1 MFNDETIIAGLEV
14 GTAKVCAVVGQ
25 VSSDGALDFIGHGQ
39 ASSTGVC
46 KGEIVNPD
54 AAIVDIRKALRAA
67 EEQADVELRSVY
79 LGVTG
84 GHLHSFNNRGVHTIA
99 SVDREIAGADVQ
111 EAVRH
116 AQAINLPAGHD
127 VIHAIRQD
135 FHVDR
140 QGGIPDPE
148 GMLGE
153 RLEVDVHVVHGSRNR
168 LGNAVRVLKG
178 MELDVESLVFNGRA
192 SALAVVPPEAREQG
206 ALAIDFGAGATE
218 YVAWANSIIGHSGVL
233 AVGGDHV
240 TNDLSIGLKITQTR
254 AEHLKREHGRAV
266 ADSSLEGDTI
276 TLHSVP
282 GQEGRSISLANLQ
295 RIMAAR
301 LEETLLL
308 IREDLSRAGMLLQ
321 LGGGVFLT
329 GGGARVSG
337 LAALAAGVFETSA
350 RVAHD
355 CDDSGPEE
363 LFQQPEFSTA
373 IGLVRYGAQETD
385 ENRRQRGWL
394 RRALGV

>member
-1 MFNDETIIAGLEV
+1 MRGEAG
-14 GTAKVCAVVGQ
+14 
-25 VSSDGALDFIGHGQ
+25 
-39 ASSTGVC
+39 
-46 KGEIVNPD
+46 
-54 AAIVDIRKALRAA
+54 
-67 EEQADVELRSVY
+67 
-79 LGVTG
+79 
-84 GHLHSFNNRGVHTIA
+84 
-99 SVDREIAGADVQ
+99 
-111 EAVRH
+111 
-116 AQAINLPAGHD
+116 
-127 VIHAIRQD
+127 
-135 FHVDR
+135 
-140 QGGIPDPE
+140 
-148 GMLGE
+148 
-153 RLEVDVHVVHGSRNR
+153 
-168 LGNAVRVLKG
+168 
-178 MELDVESLVFNGRA
+178 
-192 SALAVVPPEAREQG
+192 EARDSCCEP
-206 ALAIDFGAGATE
+206 
-218 YVAWANSIIGHSGVL
+218 

-240 TNDLSIGLKITQTR
+240 TNDLSIGLKITQAR

-266 ADSSLEGDTI
+266 ADASLEGDTI

-295 RIMAAR
+295 RIIAAR

-308 IREDLSRAGMLLQ
+308 IREDLSRAGMLSQ
-321 LGGGVFLT
+321 LGGGLCLT

-373 IGLVRYGAQETD
+373 IGLVRYGARETE

>member
-1 MFNDETIIAGLEV
+1 MFENSTIIAGLEV
-14 GTAKVCAVVGQ
+14 GTAKVCAVVGE
-25 VSSDGALDFIGHGQ
+25 VSSEGTLDFIGHGQ
-39 ASSTGVC
+39 APSTGVC

-54 AAIVDIRKALRAA
+54 AAMVDIRKALRAA
-67 EEQADVELRSVY
+67 EEQADAELRSVY

-84 GHLHSFNNRGVHTIA
+84 GHLQSFNNRGVHTIA
-99 SVDREIAGADVQ
+99 SVDREITEDDVH

-116 AQAINLPAGHD
+116 AQVINLPAGHD
-127 VIHAIRQD
+127 IIHAIRQD
-135 FHVDR
+135 FLVDR

-178 MELDVESLVFNGRA
+178 MELEVESLVFNGRA

-206 ALAIDFGAGATE
+206 ALAVDLGAGTTE
-218 YVAWANSIIGHSGVL
+218 YVIYANSIIRHSGVL

-240 TNDLSIGLKITQTR
+240 TNDLSIGLKLTQAR
-254 AEHLKREHGRAV
+254 AEQLKREHGRAV
-266 ADSSLEGDTI
+266 ADPSLESDTI
-276 TLHSVP
+276 TLHNGP
-282 GQEGRSISLANLQ
+282 GQEGRSVSMANLQ
-295 RIMAAR
+295 RIVAAR
-301 LEETLLL
+301 LEETLVF
-308 IREDLSRAGMLLQ
+308 IRENLAMAGLLSHLS
-321 LGGGVFLT
+321 GGVFLT
-329 GGGARVSG
+329 GGGARVPG

-355 CDDSGPEE
+355 SDDSGPEE
-363 LFQQPEFSTA
+363 LFHQPEFSTA
-373 IGLVRYGAQETD
+373 IGLVRNGTREMV

-394 RRALGV
+394 RRTLGV